1 MSESE
6 RLWSPWFRIIMEKR
20 GYELWDDLDEAL
32 KEGGKYVRPEEI
44 LYFDPPDEHVPKYPS
59 SK

>member
-1 MSESE
+1 
-6 RLWSPWFRIIMEKR
+6 MEKR